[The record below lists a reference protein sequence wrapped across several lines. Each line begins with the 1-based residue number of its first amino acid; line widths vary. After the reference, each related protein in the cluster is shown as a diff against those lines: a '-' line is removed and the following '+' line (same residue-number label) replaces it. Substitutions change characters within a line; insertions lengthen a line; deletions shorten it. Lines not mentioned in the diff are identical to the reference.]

1 MNALLRMAPGFV
13 AAAITVAAHASPPT
27 VNPEQMDLDPDI
39 TAKILKEKAKRDPS
53 AMPAGNSGSS
63 GSSGSSSNCGQVNIG
78 NSGTPDK
85 KSISGLDSM
94 FGKQTTVVVQGPVI
108 NTANCK

>member
-1 MNALLRMAPGFV
+1 MAPGLV
-13 AAAITVAAHASPPT
+13 AAAITFAAHASPPT
-27 VNPEQMDLDPDI
+27 VNPEQMDLDPEI
-39 TAKILKEKAKRDPS
+39 SAKILKEKAKRDPS
-53 AMPAGNSGSS
+53 AMPAGNSG
-63 GSSGSSSNCGQVNIG
+63 GGSSSNCGQVNIG